1 MLSRPELRKLAL
13 DLLSQGKKKTDVADH
28 LGISRHSLRRLVMSP
43 EPPTWEAPPIKWGH
57 GAAQLVKPATK
68 ESTELVVFGSDFH
81 FPYHD
86 PSAIA
91 SFLNMVAQLQPHR
104 VVLNGDIAD
113 FFALSRFNVSGDR
126 IENLQEEIDQA
137 NAFRSDV
144 RSAAPNAVID
154 ETLGNHDDRIITY
167 VHKNGPALKSLR
179 ALKPKE
185 LFLHDELGITHHPG
199 AGFLLRKSFLC
210 KHGTAV
216 RSEAGASAKAEL
228 NLAGVSGISGHT
240 HRLARYRKAGYVQR
254 EWLEQGALCRMDPD
268 YVTGAPNWT
277 QGCAIGEFSTKG
289 DSFVLHEVP
298 FVDGRLRF
306 GKESY

>member
-1 MLSRPELRKLAL
+1 MQIEELLKAGFNKTEAGASLGLSRH
-13 DLLSQGKKKTDVADH
+13 QV
-28 LGISRHSLRRLVMSP
+28 RRLLQKTPVSADNGTP
-43 EPPTWEAPPIKWGH
+43 QIKWGH
-57 GAAQLVKPATK
+57 GAAKLVAPSTK
-68 ESTELVVFGSDFH
+68 ESSEFVVFGSDFH

-86 PSAIA
+86 PNAVA
-91 SFLNMVAQLQPHR
+91 SFLNLVAQLQPHR

-113 FFALSRFNVSGDR
+113 FFQLSRFNLSGDR
-126 IENLQEEIDQA
+126 VENLQEEIDQA

-154 ETLGNHDDRIITY
+154 ETEGNHDNRVVTY

-277 QGCAIGEFSTKG
+277 QGCAVGEFSTRS
-289 DSFVLHEVP
+289 DAFTLHEVP
-298 FVDGRLRF
+298 FVEGKLRF
-306 GKESY
+306 GRDSF